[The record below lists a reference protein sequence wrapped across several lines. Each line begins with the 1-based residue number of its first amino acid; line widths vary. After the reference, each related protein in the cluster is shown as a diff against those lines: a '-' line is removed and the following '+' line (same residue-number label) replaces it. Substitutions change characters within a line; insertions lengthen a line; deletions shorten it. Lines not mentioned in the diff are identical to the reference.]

1 MVPSLAWRPASGE
14 TSDNVT
20 ETSEASSSSE
30 DDSPTLRERSQSSL
44 SCCAWVFAVVLPFLR
59 AKDNLV
65 ALCPSSGPSVVPVMV
80 ESESGDAVL
89 RLGLVGE
96 FGRPYRDGEC
106 LVLC

>member
-1 MVPSLAWRPASGE
+1 MVRHPTMLQRPRKLRLHLRMTALLCGRGLGAPRLAAPG
-14 TSDNVT
+14 
-20 ETSEASSSSE
+20 
-30 DDSPTLRERSQSSL
+30 
-44 SCCAWVFAVVLPFLR
+44 FLR
-59 AKDNLV
+59 WFYPFYGQTTILV

-96 FGRPYRDGEC
+96 FGRPYRDGGC